1 MRSPF
6 LILGSLLLARLA
18 GAACPPDCVPGGGP
32 APTDC
37 IIEWGGIAAAVGTT
51 CVDGT
56 ACDQD
61 GKADG
66 VCTFPLQACFDV
78 GGACGSTAMTSVR
91 VTPRKIAA
99 TATLASAM
107 ETLTPGQCTAPGFA
121 VPVKP
126 SNGMMPIK
134 PGVAKIKVVAVADG
148 KKDPDK
154 LGLTCLPAQP
164 SFANDVQPIFT
175 QRCATVSCHD
185 AFYRAQ
191 AQALDADEA
200 YVNIVGKPSSEG
212 GKLLVGAPGSI
223 AKSFLARK
231 ITGKGL
237 KASNGTLMPQGCPL
251 APRIGGCLTDAEIY
265 TILAWIQAGAPNNC
279 RPPPPPAPP
288 PPPHPTPP

>member
-1 MRSPF
+1 MRPLY
-6 LILGSLLLARLA
+6 LILGSLLFVRLA
-18 GAACPPDCVPGGGP
+18 GAVCPPDCVPGGGP
-32 APTDC
+32 AATDC

-91 VTPRKIAA
+91 VTARKVAA
-99 TATLASAM
+99 GATLASAM

-126 SNGMMPIK
+126 SNGIMPMK

-154 LGLTCLPAQP
+154 LSLTCLPAQP

-175 QRCATVSCHD
+175 QRCATTGGCHD
-185 AFYRAQ
+185 SSFRAEN
-191 AQALDADEA
+191 QALDAGEA
-200 YVNIVGKPSSEG
+200 YSNIVSKPSAEG
-212 GKLLVGAPGSI
+212 GKLLVVSPGSI

-237 KASNGTLMPQGCPL
+237 KGSNGILMPFGCPL
-251 APRIGGCLTDAEIY
+251 VPGVGGCLTDAEIY
-265 TILAWIQAGAPNNC
+265 TILAWIQAGTPNN
-279 RPPPPPAPP
+279 
-288 PPPHPTPP
+288 